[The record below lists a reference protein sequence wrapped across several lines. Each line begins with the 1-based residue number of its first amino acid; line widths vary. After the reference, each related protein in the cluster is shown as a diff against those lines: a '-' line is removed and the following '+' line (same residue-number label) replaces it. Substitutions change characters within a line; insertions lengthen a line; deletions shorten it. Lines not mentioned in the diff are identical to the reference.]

1 MINQNELDRISNR
14 AKQSV
19 GIVDNVYTMPIVPN
33 MDYQRILGYAWSK
46 KDISFSGLESAIADY
61 DYLFDDARQQLRQR
75 LRDTFEIDV
84 EEYIGSQDDNDF
96 LQNEINTFIEDR
108 LLNISYNFSKL
119 ANEVSALELEWLA
132 QLNPAITSVEMGQV
146 LCQFVP
152 FSDIGLFDK
161 IINYSD
167 FKSYLSNKYHLTSE
181 PDYNVAKA
189 FIRDVDPSFVIGSA
203 GDKNELIEKAK
214 KLFFETSVASIL
226 DVYQQFAN
234 IEVVIIGTQYLG
246 IME

>member
-19 GIVDNVYTMPIVPN
+19 GIVDNVYMMPIVPN

-46 KDISFSGLESAIADY
+46 KDISFRGLESAIADY
-61 DYLFDDARQQLRQR
+61 DYLFDDERQQLRQR

-167 FKSYLSNKYHLTSE
+167 FKSYLSNKYHLSSE
-181 PDYNVAKA
+181 PDYNDAKA
-189 FIRDVDPSFVIGSA
+189 FLESVNSDSPVALTDNKF
-203 GDKNELIEKAK
+203 ETIEKAK
-214 KLFFETSVASIL
+214 KLFSETDIETLLST
-226 DVYQQFAN
+226 YRQFTN
-234 IEVVIIGTQYLG
+234 IEITTIGNQYLAV
-246 IME
+246 ME

>member
-19 GIVDNVYTMPIVPN
+19 GIVDNVYMMPIVPN

-61 DYLFDDARQQLRQR
+61 DYLFDDERQQLRQR

-96 LQNEINTFIEDR
+96 LQNEINTFIEDH

-167 FKSYLSNKYHLTSE
+167 FKSYLSNKYRLSSE
-181 PDYNVAKA
+181 PGYNDAKA
-189 FIRDVDPSFVIGSA
+189 FLESVSPDLPVALTDNKF
-203 GDKNELIEKAK
+203 ETIEKAK
-214 KLFFETSVASIL
+214 KLFSETDIETLLST
-226 DVYQQFAN
+226 YRQFTN
-234 IEVVIIGTQYLG
+234 IEITTIGNQYLAV
-246 IME
+246 ME